1 MRWLRS
7 ARQWLGTS
15 RYLYVLAPGQ
25 LRWKA
30 QRDDPMIGLR
40 TPQQLGL
47 LERFH
52 QTLKTE
58 EVYWR
63 IYTDPMHARDCL
75 ADFRARYNCFRP
87 HWALR
92 PEEGGD
98 PLVPEEVY
106 AQGRVVQLPRRQQ
119 WAKAA
124 KEKLD
129 EMMGAA

>member
-1 MRWLRS
+1 L
-7 ARQWLGTS
+7 
-15 RYLYVLAPGQ
+15 P
-25 LRWKA
+25 
-30 QRDDPMIGLR
+30 
-40 TPQQLGL
+40 PQQLGL

-63 IYTDPMHARDCL
+63 LYTDPKHARNCL
-75 ADFRARYNCFRP
+75 ADFRDRYNCFRP

-106 AQGRVVQLPRRQQ
+106 AQGSVVQLPRWQG